1 MIYASKDLVY
11 VFERQVERE
20 ERKREAYRDQSY
32 IIGFASQMAITAAAG
47 AGQSQDPSTSL
58 MGGRGTSI

>member
-32 IIGFASQMAITAAAG
+32 IIGFASQW
-47 AGQSQDPSTSL
+47 L
-58 MGGRGTSI
+58 